1 LALGV
6 FRVGVA
12 ALTTTAGA
20 GAISFGALS
29 VSFFAPPSGSSHQS
43 NIATIRTAPM
53 MMIKLLD
60 NVFLPRKP
68 KKYAVQL
75 GQNMHAGNC

>member
-1 LALGV
+1 
-6 FRVGVA
+6 
-12 ALTTTAGA
+12 
-20 GAISFGALS
+20 
-29 VSFFAPPSGSSHQS
+29 
-43 NIATIRTAPM
+43 M